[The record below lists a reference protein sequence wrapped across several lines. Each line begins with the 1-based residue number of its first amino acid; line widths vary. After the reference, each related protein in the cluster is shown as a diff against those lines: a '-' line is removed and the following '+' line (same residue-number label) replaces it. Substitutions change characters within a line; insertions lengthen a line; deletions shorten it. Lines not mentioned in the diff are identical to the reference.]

1 MQLKFFPS
9 KTEKP
14 QKHTQILSFVWP
26 SNCQPTAQFFNQLKM
41 FRMAYIHSPT
51 DRTILC
57 TLYVPL
63 ENVCRSCKNAI
74 KQKMSK
80 KSEAGKLRNAEQ
92 KWARKKV

>member
-1 MQLKFFPS
+1 
-9 KTEKP
+9 
-14 QKHTQILSFVWP
+14 
-26 SNCQPTAQFFNQLKM
+26 
-41 FRMAYIHSPT
+41 MAYIHSPT